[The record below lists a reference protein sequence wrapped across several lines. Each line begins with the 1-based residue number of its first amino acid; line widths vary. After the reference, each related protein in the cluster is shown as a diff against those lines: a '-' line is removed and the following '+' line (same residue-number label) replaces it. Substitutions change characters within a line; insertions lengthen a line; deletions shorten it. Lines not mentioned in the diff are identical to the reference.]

1 VTTGNGSRTPRSEQ
15 RRQELRRNLPRPAAA
30 LRQAMTNPAFLRCLS
45 VTLFFLLAGA
55 MLVTWSREQILLP
68 AGRVAVEA
76 RLTRMAYEVENVAAT
91 QAKREEAAAATPTI
105 YVPNTPALDRIA
117 SSLKGL
123 PTAIGAAESLAD
135 VAETLRK
142 QFDLTSATLHSLR
155 PYATEGP
162 PADNWAKW
170 ADQLT
175 ETVLLDAPL
184 LAPEAFQIYTTE
196 APMARALERTDGE
209 LERPLT
215 GEALSTAS
223 LATPQGAARIAEL
236 ARRAGFPEALVPVV
250 VARIVEAGRPSLY
263 LDEDR
268 TQSLSQSAANAVE
281 PVIVSHDADA
291 PLLTRGQ
298 RITPQLLDEVQRENS
313 AFLTKG
319 PWAGRWLPRIGM
331 VLLLVAVAFFLAAF
345 TVGSYGRIARNSWR
359 LVAICML
366 LLGMLTISVVVSVDA
381 PALMVLAALGPL
393 LFTTSVLRLA
403 YDQRLAMAVAG
414 VLGAIV
420 VLALQQ
426 GIGMYILLMASA
438 AAISAQLDDVRSRAD
453 VIRASTG
460 TAAIAAGG
468 ALLLGMVE
476 SPAISSVIVQ
486 VLIDALQAGAAA
498 LGVGFL
504 LLGILPSIERLFHI
518 TTGMTLAELRD
529 PRRPLLR
536 QLQQLAPGTWEH
548 SMQVASIAE
557 AAAEAIG
564 ADGLLCY
571 VGGLYHD
578 IGKMHKPQYF
588 VENQSNG
595 ENLHDTLSPTMSLLV
610 IVNHVKDGMEL
621 AHEYNLPRK
630 LSHFIESHH
639 GTTVVEYFYHQAVK
653 QAEDDRDA
661 PDEDTFRYPG
671 PRPQTREG
679 AILMVS
685 DAVES
690 AVRSMDNPGGSQIE
704 GLVRDL
710 AKKRLLDGQFS
721 ECPLT
726 MDELRIVQEAIV
738 KRVAASRHARIAYP
752 DTDSDSDDSGHDAQ
766 DLATEA

>member
-1 VTTGNGSRTPRSEQ
+1 
-15 RRQELRRNLPRPAAA
+15 
-30 LRQAMTNPAFLRCLS
+30 M
-45 VTLFFLLAGA
+45 
-55 MLVTWSREQILLP
+55 
-68 AGRVAVEA
+68 
-76 RLTRMAYEVENVAAT
+76 
-91 QAKREEAAAATPTI
+91 
-105 YVPNTPALDRIA
+105 
-117 SSLKGL
+117 
-123 PTAIGAAESLAD
+123 
-135 VAETLRK
+135 
-142 QFDLTSATLHSLR
+142 
-155 PYATEGP
+155 
-162 PADNWAKW
+162 
-170 ADQLT
+170 
-175 ETVLLDAPL
+175 
-184 LAPEAFQIYTTE
+184 
-196 APMARALERTDGE
+196 
-209 LERPLT
+209 
-215 GEALSTAS
+215 
-223 LATPQGAARIAEL
+223 ATPQGAARIAEL

-250 VARIVEAGRPSLY
+250 VARIVEAGRPSLA
-263 LDEDR
+263 LDEER
-268 TQSLSQSAANAVE
+268 TQALSQAAAHAVE
-281 PVIVSHDADA
+281 PVIVSHAAGA
-291 PLLTRGQ
+291 PLLTRGE
-298 RITPQLLDEVQRENS
+298 RITPQLLDEVQRENT
-313 AFLTKG
+313 AFLTEG

-393 LFTTSVLRLA
+393 LFATAVLRLA
-403 YDQRLAMAVAG
+403 YDPRLALAVAG

-438 AAISAQLDDVRSRAD
+438 AALSSQLNDVRSRSD

-476 SPAISSVIVQ
+476 SPAISTVIVQ
-486 VLIDALQAGAAA
+486 VMVDALQAGAAA

-529 PRRPLLR
+529 PRRSLLR

-588 VENQSNG
+588 VENQSGG
-595 ENLHDTLSPTMSLLV
+595 ENLHDTLSPAMSLLV

-621 AHEYNLPRK
+621 ADEYNLPRK

-653 QAEDDRDA
+653 QAEDDRDI

-671 PRPQTREG
+671 PRPQTREA

-690 AVRSMDNPGGSQIE
+690 AVRSMENPGGSQIE

-710 AKKRLLDGQFS
+710 VKKRLLDGQFS

-726 MDELRIVQEAIV
+726 MNELRIVQEVIV
-738 KRVAASRHARIAYP
+738 KRMAASRHARIAYP
-752 DTDSDSDDSGHDAQ
+752 DTNSTSDESGHDAQ
-766 DLATEA
+766 DLASEA